1 MFTFYMDAH
10 PLRFY
15 KVSGRF
21 QKFPLSLPLQLK
33 RIGELAEMLDFR
45 DQFHCFLTGGGCRTA
60 LERRDA
66 RFNNRCLPIAKQA
79 MALSGKS
86 GYLPFGI
93 NFVLGKMNDVFKI
106 FLVPPLKLSINANIV
121 RRNIVR

>member
-33 RIGELAEMLDFR
+33 RIGALAEMLDFR
-45 DQFHCFLTGGGCRTA
+45 DQFHCFLTEADAELLGGDRMLVCHCCWGG
-60 LERRDA
+60 
-66 RFNNRCLPIAKQA
+66 
-79 MALSGKS
+79 SGDS
-86 GYLPFGI
+86 GGEDHQHQQRSGF
-93 NFVLGKMNDVFKI
+93 
-106 FLVPPLKLSINANIV
+106 SS
-121 RRNIVR
+121 